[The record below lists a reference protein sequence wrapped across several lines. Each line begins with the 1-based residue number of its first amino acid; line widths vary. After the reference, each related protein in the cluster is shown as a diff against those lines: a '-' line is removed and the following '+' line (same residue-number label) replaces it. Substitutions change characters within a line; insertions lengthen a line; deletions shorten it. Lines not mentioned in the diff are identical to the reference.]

1 MWGDFTSRLDQ
12 VFGGWPNFTQ
22 GALGAFVG
30 VLGAAGVAAWVSRRE
45 ISAER
50 ERAKAEVA
58 REAERAQGEIERD
71 RLRRLEAAA
80 QDAAGRMIK
89 ALWDLESQV
98 KQVSWAQPVTGS
110 GIESRFLSKWDQRAH
125 DFRQEVAMWG
135 SLLPAALEARLTK
148 LLPLLDRVVVID
160 TTEEGELVYADVGP
174 EEELDAV
181 RELARSLVS
190 ELQAFRRGE

>member
-1 MWGDFTSRLDQ
+1 MWGDFTSWLDQ
-12 VFGGWPNFTQ
+12 MFGGWPNFTQ

-30 VLGAAGVAAWVSRRE
+30 VLGAAGVAVWVSRRE

-58 REAERAQGEIERD
+58 REAERAQREMERD

-89 ALWDLESQV
+89 ALWELERHV

-110 GIESRFLSKWDQRAH
+110 GIESRFLAKWDQQAQ

-135 SLLPAALEARLTK
+135 SLLPASLESRLTQ
-148 LLPLLDRVVVID
+148 LLPQLDRVVVID

-174 EEELDAV
+174 AEELDAV
-181 RELARSLVS
+181 RDIARSLVV
-190 ELQAFRRGE
+190 ELQEFRRGE